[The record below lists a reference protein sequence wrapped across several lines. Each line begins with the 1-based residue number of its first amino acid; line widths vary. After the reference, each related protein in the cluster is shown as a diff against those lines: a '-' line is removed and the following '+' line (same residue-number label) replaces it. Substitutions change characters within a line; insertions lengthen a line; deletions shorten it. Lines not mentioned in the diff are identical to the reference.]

1 MNINLI
7 RAEEKHLSALAR
19 MEKECFT
26 NPWSS
31 TQLLLELKNEHSF
44 VLLAEKEGEFLGFV
58 ILRTLLDEG
67 EIFNIA
73 VCRNARQLGIGGALL
88 QAAIQHAEAENVE
101 NIFLEVRASNG
112 PVSHTHLA
120 AKPGEPYWDSP
131 WGKGRPGWHIECSAM
146 SNRYLGKTIDIHC
159 GGQDLTFPHHENEI
173 AQSEDVY
180 KRQRQG

>member
-31 TQLLLELKNEHSF
+31 AQLLLELKNEYSF
-44 VLLAEKEGEFLGFV
+44 VLLAEKDGEFLGFV

-88 QAAIQHAEAENVE
+88 QAAIQHAETENVE

-112 PVSHTHLA
+112 PAIALYKKFGFEPAGLRKKYYDNPTEDARIMVRRSETRGETEHAHTL
-120 AKPGEPYWDSP
+120 D
-131 WGKGRPGWHIECSAM
+131 
-146 SNRYLGKTIDIHC
+146 
-159 GGQDLTFPHHENEI
+159 
-173 AQSEDVY
+173 
-180 KRQRQG
+180 